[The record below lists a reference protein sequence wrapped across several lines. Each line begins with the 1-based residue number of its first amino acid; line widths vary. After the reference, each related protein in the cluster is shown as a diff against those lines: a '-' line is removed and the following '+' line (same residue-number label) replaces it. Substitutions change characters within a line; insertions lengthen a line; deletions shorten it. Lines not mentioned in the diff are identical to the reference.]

1 MANKSNKEPSEFKE
15 FAKELNEGKRVEG
28 ELLKTFLY
36 SLISSIAVIA
46 ILYFLLFKTIQN
58 FIPKYGFYIFFVVLS
73 YSILI
78 PSIRQVRA
86 YRRFACMSGM
96 MIGMTSGMIAGFLP
110 GFFIGATNG
119 MFWGSV
125 FGMFIGIIIGVWN
138 GKSCGI
144 MGIMEGLMAGFMGG
158 IMGAMSS
165 VMMLY
170 DHIRAASVVVFVIST
185 IIMFCLN
192 YMIYKEMKQNE
203 RQLKESQLVTIITS
217 IVLILL
223 TTLFMVLGP
232 RSAIFG

>member
-1 MANKSNKEPSEFKE
+1 MANKANREPSDFREFT
-15 FAKELNEGKRVEG
+15 KELNEGKGVEG
-28 ELLKTFLY
+28 ELLKTSLY
-36 SLISSIAVIA
+36 SIVSSIAVIA
-46 ILYFLLFKTIQN
+46 ILYFFFFKTIQN

-86 YRRFACMSGM
+86 YKRFACMSGM

-125 FGMFIGIIIGVWN
+125 FGMFVGIILGVWN

-158 IMGAMSS
+158 LMGAMSS
-165 VMMLY
+165 VMMIS
-170 DHIRAASVVVFVIST
+170 DHIRAASVIVFIISAVL
-185 IIMFCLN
+185 MFCLN
-192 YMIYKEMKQNE
+192 YMIYKEMKGNE
-203 RQLKESQLVTIITS
+203 RQFRESQFITIATSVVLV
-217 IVLILL
+217 LL
-223 TTLFMVLGP
+223 TTLFMVIGP
-232 RSAIFG
+232 RGLVFI